1 MKKIHSFWIVALL
14 TLALAVHA
22 DPTEK
27 ELGIMKVLD
36 NWFEYD
42 HNHAPLFENEVW
54 WVKNKEVDDT
64 IRFQYKEL
72 HQQAIQGGLKE
83 WLDTPRGTLAYVILI
98 DQFSRNMYRN
108 SPKAYAYDHL
118 ALKVAKDAIKKGED
132 QKLSL
137 TERVFLYMPLEHSEN
152 KDDQNQSVA
161 LFEKLYQDT
170 PKDYQPLA
178 AKYLKYAKEHQKI
191 IQQFNRFPHRNK
203 VLSRKS
209 TPEELAFLKAHPGF

>member
-1 MKKIHSFWIVALL
+1 MKKILSFWLVALL
-14 TLALAVHA
+14 TLAMAVHA
-22 DPTEK
+22 DPSEK

-42 HNHAPLFENEVW
+42 HNHVPLFENEVW
-54 WVKNKEVDDT
+54 WVKSKEVDDT
-64 IRFQYKEL
+64 IRFQYKDL
-72 HQQAIQGGLKE
+72 HKQAIQGGLKD

-108 SPKAYAYDHL
+108 SPKAYAYDQL
-118 ALKVAKDAIKKGED
+118 ALTVAKDAIKKGED

-152 KDDQNQSVA
+152 VDDQNQSVA

-178 AKYLKYAKEHQKI
+178 AKFLKYAKEHQKI

-209 TPEELAFLKAHPGF
+209 TPEEVAFLKVHPGF